1 MISVRSTLSAS
12 IYFFFLYKRP
22 MIIYR
27 QLGGHVGVYFHDWSK
42 QNDKART
49 AYVYN
54 IIYIYMYVLHMI
66 AVFTHSRA
74 SPRVRMFRKT
84 THFTYIIYL
93 LYFNVRAWWNEDFR
107 TEFWYLFSPFIVSLN
122 VSFFTAYTRYVILH
136 YYASRTPKNVN
147 ALSSILSCFE
157 VFWKTLLSWIMI
169 FNWL

>member
-12 IYFFFLYKRP
+12 IYFFFYINAR
-22 MIIYR
+22 
-27 QLGGHVGVYFHDWSK
+27 WSYIDSWVDTWVFTFTID
-42 QNDKART
+42 QNKMTRRAQRT
-49 AYVYN
+49 YT
-54 IIYIYMYVLHMI
+54 ILYIYMYVLHTI

-93 LYFNVRAWWNEDFR
+93 IYFNVRAWWNEDFR
-107 TEFWYLFSPFIVSLN
+107 TKFWYLFSPFIVSSN
-122 VSFFTAYTRYVILH
+122 VSFFTAYTRYVILY
-136 YYASRTPKNVN
+136 YYACRTPKNVN
-147 ALSSILSCFE
+147 ALSSILSYFE